1 MIELLDL
8 ATSYRI
14 NALLYLLMSLT
25 TWLVLG
31 QPTLWP
37 VRVWCAAGVLAGV
50 SVWLIT
56 LRGAIDDVWTYLVA
70 QPMLLASY
78 LTYAQSMRMDLAR
91 PWPWRALAAVVLAY
105 GLVLVIGFEHRQTPA
120 MAVLVRV
127 CNSAA
132 LLALTL
138 SALALVRHE
147 RSRNAVFMVAGFA
160 LFTLAML
167 VNAVLTWW
175 GQAVLHAMQQWIVS
189 HVMGLVSLL
198 TILMAYM
205 GYLGLALDRARV
217 ANLPLRQAQWQAQ
230 QWRAQAQALTLL
242 DRQRTLA
249 VLANSLGHDIL
260 QPLTAAR
267 LNVQLSRR
275 MVASTGAEPSAV
287 RQVLAQ
293 TVEGLRQSADR
304 VGRIRNFLQPRPQ
317 AHERLLLQAVVE
329 DVHKLLRQELMYRR
343 IDLQLVLPAQD
354 VVVQAQALPMTQALL
369 QVLRNAMQAVQGQ
382 PTAQSRIRVTLQA
395 SASEA
400 CIEVSDSGPGLP
412 EHLRAQPLADTQPS
426 VNGLGGLGLY
436 MTRSI
441 LQTFDGDLA
450 LGTDPVSGGACV
462 RLVLPL
468 AAPQQT

>member
-31 QPTLWP
+31 RPTLWP

-78 LTYAQSMRMDLAR
+78 RTYAQSMRMDLAR

-147 RSRNAVFMVAGFA
+147 RSRNAVFMVAGFG

-175 GQAVLHAMQQWIVS
+175 GQAVLHAMQQWTIS

-450 LGTDPVSGGACV
+450 LGTDPVGGGACV

>member
-1 MIELLDL
+1 MTEMLDL

-31 QPTLWP
+31 RPTQWP

-50 SVWLIT
+50 SIWLIT
-56 LRGAIDDVWTYLVA
+56 LRGSIDDAWTYLVA

-78 LTYAQSMRMDLAR
+78 LTYAQSMRMDLGR
-91 PWPWRALAAVVLAY
+91 PWSWRVLAAVVLAY
-105 GLVLVIGFEHRQTPA
+105 GLVLTIGFEHRQTSG

-175 GQAVLHAMQQWIVS
+175 GQAVLHAMQQWMLS

-205 GYLGLALDRARV
+205 GYLGLALERAQR

-230 QWRAQAQALTLL
+230 QWRTQAQALTLL

-260 QPLTAAR
+260 QPLTSAG
-267 LNVQLSRR
+267 LNVQLARR
-275 MVASTGAEPSAV
+275 MVASAGTEPAAV
-287 RQVLAQ
+287 LQVLAR
-293 TVEGLRQSADR
+293 TVEGLHQGAARI
-304 VGRIRNFLQPRPQ
+304 GRIRHFLHPGSQ
-317 AHERLLLQAVVE
+317 ARERLVLQAVVE
-329 DVHKLLRQELMYRR
+329 DVHNLLRQELMYRH
-343 IDLQLVLPAQD
+343 IELQRVLPAQD
-354 VVVQAQALPMTQALL
+354 VVVQAQALPVTQALL
-369 QVLRNAMQAVQGQ
+369 QVMRNAMQAVQGQ
-382 PTAQSRIRVTLQA
+382 SQPCIRVTLQVDA
-395 SASEA
+395 QLA
-400 CIEVSDSGPGLP
+400 CIEVCDSGPGLP
-412 EHLRAQPLADTQPS
+412 AQVLSASNEAHQFS
-426 VNGLGGLGLY
+426 VDGLGGMGLY
-436 MTRSI
+436 MTRGI
-441 LQTFDGDLA
+441 LHEFGGHLA
-450 LGTDPVSGGACV
+450 LGNDPAGGGARI